1 MKELED
7 ETAQEGFRQRASRL
21 AKWRELAEDA
31 AVEHRAKFKLPQ
43 SIEILG
49 LHSLYVSYI
58 ILHLLYTCF
67 HICSLCSHFFP
78 LFTSVCFQ
86 FHFAGGLAENVT
98 MNMNE

>member
-7 ETAQEGFRQRASRL
+7 ETAEEGFRQRASRL

-31 AVEHRAKFKLPQ
+31 AAENRAKFKLPQ

-67 HICSLCSHFFP
+67 HMFP
-78 LFTSVCFQ
+78 LFPFFPTVYFGVFPVSFCGRFS
-86 FHFAGGLAENVT
+86 
-98 MNMNE
+98 